1 MIVIG
6 VDPHKQTHTAAV
18 VDGRSG
24 ELVGERTVRA
34 RRRGHEQLLGWARA
48 LAVERL
54 WALEDCRHVS
64 LSLER
69 FLLARGERVVRVPPR
84 LMGASRKGV
93 RTTGKSDRID
103 ALAVARAGLREP
115 GLPQAF
121 LAGQNDALMHAT
133 ETLVQAVH
141 LTGVKDQRTPIARPG
156 SRPWLV
162 AVP

>member
-121 LAGQNDALMHAT
+121 LAGGSVRSSCSSTTTMISSLS
-133 ETLVQAVH
+133 
-141 LTGVKDQRTPIARPG
+141 GRG
-156 SRPWLV
+156 SR
-162 AVP
+162 AGCAGTCTISNRI